1 MDDCCNTQFCVVHFP
16 KFHQFCKSAHM
27 CYIFLTP
34 SASIVKLEYLIFED
48 IFPIGVTCNLS
59 EVNMAK
65 IQQDGA
71 LSSSGCSCPEPVW
84 DFWHSDSDI
93 TTGKFTDIVMKCRC
107 HFRFFFNEASYLITF
122 PSYFIVQTE
131 KKHAPCWGVPPGRV
145 ALPGKKTREFTG
157 FNRSSWISWV
167 QKWDMDA

>member
-48 IFPIGVTCNLS
+48 IFSISVTCNLS

-65 IQQDGA
+65 IQHDGA
-71 LSSSGCSCPEPVW
+71 LSSSGCSCPVPVW
-84 DFWHSDSDI
+84 YFWHSDSDI
-93 TTGKFTDIVMKCRC
+93 TTGKFIDIVMKCRC
-107 HFRFFFNEASYLITF
+107 HFRFFVFNNHVSYLITF
-122 PSYFIVQTE
+122 PSYFIVQSENSCPVLRRSTRASRSSW
-131 KKHAPCWGVPPGRV
+131 KK
-145 ALPGKKTREFTG
+145 REFMG

-167 QKWDMDA
+167 QKWDMDE